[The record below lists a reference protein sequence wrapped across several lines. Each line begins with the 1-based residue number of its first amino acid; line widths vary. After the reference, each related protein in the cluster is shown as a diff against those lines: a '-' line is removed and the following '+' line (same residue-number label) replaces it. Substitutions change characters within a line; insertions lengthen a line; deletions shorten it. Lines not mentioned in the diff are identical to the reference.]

1 MLSRAPPLQASVID
15 VLGCNARGRR
25 RSHRATLN
33 MSNKLNPLQGTIIS
47 HGKTQGKH
55 KPSSFLSPVWNSD
68 RDLMVFDSTFC
79 LQILFPTPTTHLQ
92 TWNWIGIQLLLWIGR
107 VEVKAHGPWRST
119 RRQKSRVTSCG
130 PLNFMTY
137 ELPMI
142 LEQRTYSASVWMC
155 CKNKYKISPQFIQI
169 FHSQIQYLRE
179 NLKHPVLCTGT
190 IFDPINARSHT
201 VALEC

>member
-1 MLSRAPPLQASVID
+1 
-15 VLGCNARGRR
+15 
-25 RSHRATLN
+25 
-33 MSNKLNPLQGTIIS
+33 
-47 HGKTQGKH
+47 
-55 KPSSFLSPVWNSD
+55 
-68 RDLMVFDSTFC
+68 MVFDSTFC

-130 PLNFMTY
+130 PSNFMTY

-142 LEQRTYSASVWMC
+142 LQQKTSSASVWMR
-155 CKNKYKISPQFIQI
+155 CKIKYKISPRFIQI
-169 FHSQIQYLRE
+169 CHSQIQYIYE
-179 NLKHPVLCTGT
+179 KTWPCKLKHPVLCTGT

-201 VALEC
+201 VALKC

>member
-1 MLSRAPPLQASVID
+1 MSWVATHGAD
-15 VLGCNARGRR
+15 VGHTVQLRT
-25 RSHRATLN
+25 SPTSWIHSKVPSSP
-33 MSNKLNPLQGTIIS
+33 ME
-47 HGKTQGKH
+47 KTQEKH
-55 KPSSFLSPVWNSD
+55 K
-68 RDLMVFDSTFC
+68 
-79 LQILFPTPTTHLQ
+79 PTPTTHLQ

-142 LEQRTYSASVWMC
+142 LEQKTYSASVWMC